1 MESNKL
7 KIIVREILS
16 WLVNEMS
23 NEENKILIEN
33 ELIDPL
39 LKTILQR
46 LTPYIITSSIV
57 FLLMII
63 TIIFLVAWITP
74 RLGIKN

>member
-1 MESNKL
+1 METNKL

-23 NEENKILIEN
+23 NEENKKLIEN